1 MPCVHREEAG
11 NVGREAGKTM
21 GGLVSIVTPVYNA
34 GAYIEETI
42 AMVCRQTYTDWELL
56 LVDDGS
62 ADDGREKIEKW
73 QKRDSRIRLLARE
86 KNGGA
91 ALARNFGVEHAAGR
105 YLAFLDADDIWMENK
120 LERELG
126 FMEETGAAFVFTA
139 YEFGDERAV
148 RTGKVVN
155 VPKTLSYRQAL
166 SRTVIFT
173 STVLFDL
180 EKINRELIK
189 MPNVPSEDTATWWKA
204 LRHGYTAYGLNE
216 ALVVYRRPE
225 RSLSSNKGK
234 AIVRIWN
241 LYRRVEKL
249 SVACSLWNFVG
260 WAWRAAWRRL

>member
-1 MPCVHREEAG
+1 MQKKSINRYRSFCRSLDNLADAGLADADNKFVLSGTVQMFHLSFELSWKVMKDVNIQYHGVSDFATGSPRETLQTA
-11 NVGREAGKTM
+11 KST
-21 GGLVSIVTPVYNA
+21 GLIS
-34 GAYIEETI
+34 
-42 AMVCRQTYTDWELL
+42 
-56 LVDDGS
+56 
-62 ADDGREKIEKW
+62 
-73 QKRDSRIRLLARE
+73 
-86 KNGGA
+86 
-91 ALARNFGVEHAAGR
+91 
-105 YLAFLDADDIWMENK
+105 DDIWMENK